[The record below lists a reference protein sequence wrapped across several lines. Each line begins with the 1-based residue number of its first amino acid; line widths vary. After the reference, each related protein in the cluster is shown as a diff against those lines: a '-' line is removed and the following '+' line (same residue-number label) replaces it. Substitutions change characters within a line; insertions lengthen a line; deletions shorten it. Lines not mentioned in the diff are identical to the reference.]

1 MKKLLPYLLSA
12 LLCTT
17 PIVAIGNNPSQ
28 PERPDTARTR
38 MIRTTNEYSVI
49 VYERD
54 KDSPLEVHEIAKENR
69 GVIYDIFTL
78 LRQGFSKQA
87 STYTSNMFAAGTSAV
102 AGLFTKKK
110 DDLRNWEAAVQREM
124 NFVKHLPMQTEISD
138 FYRDTTTVGA
148 LDPDK
153 MIFKGIGCRQYKI
166 YEENGRRDSM
176 LVFEIVCSI
185 DSSETKLSRIIRHGK
200 FELKVDSIKFNPVLC
215 NLPNDSLSEEQVAS
229 LRIPFDFR
237 NRKNLTFRL
246 DATFYSSW
254 MNEAIQVFNDQ
265 KLGAFQVSFTIPNES
280 VLEKSGP
287 YKGYFVYDQTRDKS
301 RGKVNIT
308 GECFIVPRSFIHTK
322 RAGGEDISVWGT
334 GQYRVDMQFSETCQ
348 INTDYYYER
357 EMPSPQPGGQMSG
370 APKSQ
375 KRKMLKDGSEER
387 WKKEW
392 KLIKQ
397 RRPSTSWW
405 ATVLGQAESV
415 FHFSS
420 GQWVQTFIDPIQ
432 QIVLLKE
439 SEWLSGMKSATAQGG
454 MSQQGS
460 KTGQQGAAGQQNG
473 GMDSQQGSG
482 TPPTGSVPQGVPSG
496 PPTK

>member
-1 MKKLLPYLLSA
+1 MKKLLPFLLIA
-12 LLCTT
+12 LMGSTSV
-17 PIVAIGNNPSQ
+17 VANGKNPLQ
-28 PERPDTARTR
+28 PERPDSSRTR
-38 MIRTTNEYSVI
+38 MVRTTNEYSVV

-54 KDSPLEVHEIAKENR
+54 KDSPMEIHEITKEGR
-69 GVIYDIFTL
+69 GVFYDLFTL

-87 STYTSNMFAAGTSAV
+87 STYTTNMFATGTSAV

-110 DDLRNWEAAVQREM
+110 DNLRSWETAVQKEM
-124 NFVKHLPMQTEISD
+124 NFVKQLPMQTDISD

-185 DSSETKLSRIIRHGK
+185 DSSEAKLSRIIKHGK
-200 FELKVDSIKFNPVLC
+200 FELKIDSIKFNPVLC
-215 NLPNDSLSEEQVAS
+215 NLPNDSLREEQVAD
-229 LRIPFDFR
+229 LRIPFNFR
-237 NRKNLTFRL
+237 NRKNLTFCL
-246 DATFYSSW
+246 NATFYSSW

-265 KLGAFQVSFTIPNES
+265 KLGAFQVSFTIPDES

-287 YKGYFVYDQTRDKS
+287 FKGYFVYDQTRDKS
-301 RGKVNIT
+301 RGKVSIT
-308 GECFIVPRSFIHTK
+308 GECFIVPRSFIHT
-322 RAGGEDISVWGT
+322 RRIGGEDISVWGT
-334 GQYRVDMQFSETCQ
+334 GQYRVDMQFTETCQ

-357 EMPSPQPGGQMSG
+357 EMRGSQPGGQMGGVS
-370 APKSQ
+370 KSQ

-392 KLIKQ
+392 RLIKQ

-405 ATVLGQAESV
+405 STALRQAESV
-415 FHFSS
+415 FHFSN
-420 GQWVQTFIDPIQ
+420 GQWIQTFIDPIQ

-439 SEWLSGMKSATAQGG
+439 SEWLTGVKSTTAQGGG
-454 MSQQGS
+454 MSQQGGKS
-460 KTGQQGAAGQQNG
+460 SQQSGSTGQKGGQP
-473 GMDSQQGSG
+473 GSG
-482 TPPTGSVPQGVPSG
+482 TSPTGNGAPQGAPSG
-496 PPTK
+496 PPTQ

>member
-1 MKKLLPYLLSA
+1 MKRLLLYLL
-12 LLCTT
+12 
-17 PIVAIGNNPSQ
+17 VAMPYTMVAYGWNPSR
-28 PERPDTARTR
+28 PELPDTARTR
-38 MIRTTNEYSVI
+38 MIRTTNEYSVV

-54 KDSPLEVHEIAKENR
+54 KDSPMEVHEIVKEGQGR
-69 GVIYDIFTL
+69 GVIYDLFTL

-87 STYTSNMFAAGTSAV
+87 STYTGNLFSAGTKAV
-102 AGLFTKKK
+102 AGLFTKKR
-110 DDLRNWEAAVQREM
+110 DDLRNWEAAIRKEM
-124 NFVKHLPMQTEISD
+124 NFVKHLPMQKDISD

-166 YEENGRRDSM
+166 YEENGKRDSL

-185 DSSETKLSRIIRHGK
+185 DSSEAKLARIIKHGK

-215 NLPNDSLSEEQVAS
+215 NLPNDSLREEQVAD

-237 NRKNLTFRL
+237 GRKNLTFCL

-265 KLGAFQVSFTIPNES
+265 KLGTFQVSFTIPDES

-287 YKGYFVYDQTRDKS
+287 YKGYFVYDPTRDKS
-301 RGKVNIT
+301 RGKVSIT
-308 GECFIVPRSFIHTK
+308 GECFIVPRSFIHT
-322 RAGGEDISVWGT
+322 RRVGGEDISVWGT
-334 GQYRVDMQFSETCQ
+334 GQYRVDMQFTETCQ
-348 INTDYYYER
+348 INTDYYYEG
-357 EMPSPQPGGQMSG
+357 EMRGTQSIGQMGG

-392 KLIKQ
+392 RLIK
-397 RRPSTSWW
+397 RRRSSTPWW
-405 ATVLGQAESV
+405 STVLEQAEGV
-415 FHFSS
+415 FHFSN
-420 GQWVQTFIDPIQ
+420 GQWIQTFIDPIQ

-439 SEWLSGMKSATAQGG
+439 SEWLSGMESATTQGGG
-454 MSQQGS
+454 MSQKGG
-460 KTGQQGAAGQQNG
+460 KITPQNG
-473 GMDSQQGSG
+473 VAEQNNSQQGSG
-482 TPPTGSVPQGVPSG
+482 TPPAGNGAPQSTPSV